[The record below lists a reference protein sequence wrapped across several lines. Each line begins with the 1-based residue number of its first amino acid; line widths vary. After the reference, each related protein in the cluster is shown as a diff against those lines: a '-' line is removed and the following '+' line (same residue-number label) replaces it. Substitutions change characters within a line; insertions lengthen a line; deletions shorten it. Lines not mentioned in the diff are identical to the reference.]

1 MGNSSFLFVCLTYQ
15 DKCFAVNIKAHVW
28 LLRAALPT
36 FHKNPDG
43 GHLLITGSI
52 AVRNSS

>member
-1 MGNSSFLFVCLTYQ
+1 MARLCFFALIGQ
-15 DKCFAVNIKAHVW
+15 DKCFAINIKAHVW

-52 AVRNSS
+52 AVPTSS